1 MLPHYF
7 IDRPVLAWVIA
18 ILIMIGGGLAI
29 SRLPAAAYPDI
40 APPQV
45 TINAVYP
52 GANADTLERTVTQ
65 IIEQQLTG
73 LDRLM
78 YFTSSS
84 NSNGTAGITLVFENG
99 TDPDVAVLQTQ
110 NRVKLAEARL
120 PSEVVVQGLSVSKV
134 NTGFIIALG
143 VRAPKGGVTSAE
155 LNNVVSSQVLDPI
168 QRIPGVSRADQFGSS
183 YSMRIWLNPDKLRS
197 FRMSAAEVLNTVRG
211 QNVQFATGAV
221 GAAPSIPEQQ
231 ITAPV
236 SAEGRFTSVEDF
248 ENVILRTEP
257 NGTSVRLKD
266 VARVELGLQD
276 YAFDV
281 RLDDQPVSGFG
292 VTLLP
297 GANALDVADAVKA
310 RMNELQKGF
319 PPGVEWFVALDATT
333 FITHAIDE
341 VIITLVAA
349 VILVFIV
356 MLVFLQSF
364 RATLIPTLVVPVAL
378 MGAFIG
384 MYIFDFSINQLTLF
398 GMVLAIGIVVDD
410 AIVVI
415 ESVERIMREEHLSP
429 KDATRKAMDQI
440 TSPIIAISLVL
451 AAVFVP
457 AAMQTGSV
465 GVIYQQ
471 FALTIAISML
481 FSAFLALSLT
491 PALCATILRPEHL
504 KENKFFHAFNVGY
517 EWAQSHYLTTVK
529 FGLRHKT
536 WWWVG
541 FAVLAII
548 GIGLYFRVPGSF
560 VPEEDQGYAIGIV
573 QMPPGSTIQRTREVM
588 RRVGQKIRQSESVDS
603 VFEVAGFS
611 FSGSDESAG
620 IFFIRLKEI
629 EDRKETATE
638 FIAWAFGNIAGTER
652 DGFVFFVNL
661 PVINGLSD
669 FGGFDLWLEDRS
681 NHGPEALLNAQ
692 NTLVQKAA
700 QSKVVQ
706 GVRYNGLAPSP
717 RLELSLDRAQAQSM
731 GLQVSDVYN
740 AIQLMLAP
748 VYVNDFLYEGR
759 VLRVQMQADAPFRMN
774 EDALSRYYV
783 PSNVPAGSPF
793 TLSGETTSDGMVP
806 LASVIKSKWVVA
818 PPTLQR
824 FNGFAAMQ
832 IVGSN
837 APGHSS
843 GQAMEEMQRI
853 VNEELPPGFGVDW
866 AGQSLQEIRAG
877 AEAPLLFGLS
887 IFVVFLCLA
896 ALYESWFTPLAV
908 LLLVPVGII
917 GAIIAAWGTGQSNDV
932 FFKIGLITIIGLAAK
947 NAILIVEFAVLAQQR
962 GAALYEA
969 VMEAARLRLRPIL
982 MTSFAF
988 ILGVLPLV
996 FSTGAGANAR
1006 RAIGTGVAGGM
1017 LSAAIVGVM
1026 LAPIFYVTIRRLTGD
1041 KLELPKPDPK
1051 PERPMNPYRSGRD

>member
-1 MLPHYF
+1 VLPHYF

-18 ILIMIGGGLAI
+18 ILIMVGGGLAI
-29 SRLPAAAYPDI
+29 ARLPTAAYPDI

-45 TINAVYP
+45 SINGFYP
-52 GANADTLERTVTQ
+52 GANADTVERTVTQ

-73 LDRLM
+73 LDKLL

-84 NSNGTAGITLVFENG
+84 NSNGSASITLVFENG

-134 NTGFIIALG
+134 NEGFIIALG
-143 VRAPKGGVTSAE
+143 VRSPSGSATSAE
-155 LNNVVSSQVLDPI
+155 LNNIISSQVLDPI
-168 QRIPGVSRADQFGSS
+168 QRIPGVSAANQFGSA

-197 FRMSAAEVLNTVRG
+197 FRMSAAEVLQSVRG
-211 QNVQFATGAV
+211 QNVQFATGAI
-221 GAAPSIPEQQ
+221 GAAPSAPEQQ
-231 ITAPV
+231 VTAPV
-236 SAEGRFTSVEDF
+236 SAEGRFSSIEEF

-276 YAFDV
+276 YGFDV

-297 GANALDVADAVKA
+297 GANALEVADAVKA
-310 RMNELQKGF
+310 RMNELQREF

-333 FITHAIDE
+333 FIVHAIDE
-341 VIITLVAA
+341 VIFTLVAA
-349 VILVFIV
+349 VVLVFIV

-384 MYIFDFSINQLTLF
+384 MFLFGFSINQLTLF

-415 ESVERIMREEHLSP
+415 ESVERLMREEHLSP
-429 KDATRKAMDQI
+429 RDATRKAMDQI

-491 PALCATILRPEHL
+491 PALCATLLRPEHL
-504 KENKFFHAFNVGY
+504 KENRFFALFNRGY
-517 EWAQSHYLTTVK
+517 EWAQAHYLTSVR
-529 FGLRHKT
+529 FSLRHKAAWLVAT
-536 WWWVG
+536 LV
-541 FAVLAII
+541 FFI
-548 GIGLYFRVPGSF
+548 GGLSLFFVVPGSF
-560 VPEEDQGYAIGIV
+560 VPDEDQGYAIGIV
-573 QMPPGSTIQRTREVM
+573 VMPPGSTIQRTRQVM
-588 RRVGQKIRQSESVDS
+588 RRVGEKIRTSPAVDS
-603 VFEVAGFS
+603 VFEVAGFG

-620 IFFIRLKEI
+620 IFFVKLKEL
-629 EDRKETATE
+629 EDRDETAQD
-638 FIAWAFGNIAGTER
+638 FINWTYGNISER
-652 DGFVFFVNL
+652 EGGVFFVNM
-661 PVINGLSD
+661 PVIQGLSN
-669 FGGFDLWLEDRS
+669 FGGFDMRLEDRT
-681 NHGPEALLNAQ
+681 NKGTQALFEAQ
-692 NTLVQKAA
+692 NLLLAKAA
-700 QSKVVQ
+700 ESKIVQ
-706 GVRYNGLAPSP
+706 GVRYDGFAPAP
-717 RLELSLDRAQAQSM
+717 RLELKLDRAQAQSM
-731 GLQVSDVYN
+731 GLNIDDVYN
-740 AIQLMLAP
+740 AIQIMFAP
-748 VYVNDFLYEGR
+748 VYVNDFYYNGR
-759 VLRVQMQADAPFRMN
+759 VLRVQMQADAKFRMN
-774 EDALSRYYV
+774 EDALSRFYLPTTAAENNAYV
-783 PSNVPAGSPF
+783 RE
-793 TLSGETTSDGMVP
+793 GETTSDGMVP
-806 LASVIKSKWVVA
+806 LASVVSSKWVVA
-818 PPTLQR
+818 PPTIQR
-824 FNGFAAMQ
+824 FNGFAAMN
-832 IVGSN
+832 ITGGP
-837 APGHSS
+837 APGYSS
-843 GQAMEEMQRI
+843 GEAMAEMQRI
-853 VNEELPPGFGVDW
+853 VNEELPAGFGIDW

-896 ALYESWFTPLAV
+896 ALYESWATPIAV

-917 GAIIAAWGTGQSNDV
+917 GSIVAAASTGQSNDV

-947 NAILIVEFAVLAQQR
+947 NAILIVEFALLAQQR
-962 GAALYEA
+962 GIALYES

-996 FSTGAGANAR
+996 FSSGAGANAR

-1017 LSAAIVGVM
+1017 LFAAILGVL
-1026 LAPIFYVTIRRLTGD
+1026 LAPVFYVFIRRLAGD
-1041 KLELPKPDPK
+1041 KFVNPELN
-1051 PERPMNPYRSGRD
+1051 RV

>member
-29 SRLPAAAYPDI
+29 TRLPAAAYPDI

-45 TINAVYP
+45 AINAVYP

-73 LDRLM
+73 LDKLM

-134 NTGFIIALG
+134 NQGFVLAIGLRSPSG
-143 VRAPKGGVTSAE
+143 SVSSAE
-155 LNNVVSSQVLDPI
+155 LNNIVSSQVLDPI
-168 QRIPGVSRADQFGSS
+168 QRIPGVSSANQFGSS

-197 FRMSAAEVLNTVRG
+197 FGMSASEVLNTVRG
-211 QNVQFATGAV
+211 QNVQFATGAI
-221 GAAPSIPEQQ
+221 GAAPSVPEQQ

-236 SAEGRFTSVEDF
+236 SAEGRFSSVEEF

-266 VARVELGLQD
+266 IARVELGMQD

-281 RLDDQPVSGFG
+281 RLDDQAVSGFG
-292 VTLLP
+292 VLLLP

-310 RMNELQKGF
+310 RMEELSKTF
-319 PPGVEWFVALDATT
+319 PPGVEWFNAFDATT
-333 FITHAIDE
+333 FITHAIHE
-341 VIITLVAA
+341 VMFTLGAA
-349 VILVFIV
+349 IVLVFIV

-384 MYIFDFSINQLTLF
+384 MEVFGFSINQLTLF

-451 AAVFVP
+451 AAVFIP
-457 AAMQTGSV
+457 SAMQSGSV
-465 GVIYQQ
+465 GVIYRQ
-471 FALTIAISML
+471 FAMTIAVSML
-481 FSAFLALSLT
+481 FSAFMALSLT
-491 PALCATILRPEHL
+491 PALCATLLRPEHL
-504 KENKFFHAFNVGY
+504 KENKFFKLFNRSY
-517 EWAQSHYLTTVK
+517 DYAQSHYLTSVRYS
-529 FGLRHKT
+529 LRHKT
-536 WWWVG
+536 WWLAG
-541 FAVLAII
+541 FAVLLVA
-548 GIGLYFRVPGSF
+548 GGYLLFFRVPGSF

-588 RRVGQKIRQSESVDS
+588 RRVGEKIRQSPSVDS

-611 FSGSDESAG
+611 FSGSDESSG

-629 EDRKETATE
+629 EERKETATE
-638 FIAWAFGNIAGTER
+638 FIGWAFGNISGTER

-669 FGGFDLWLEDRS
+669 FGGFELWLEDRGNKGS
-681 NHGPEALLNAQ
+681 EALINAQ
-692 NTLVQKAA
+692 NTLVQQAA
-700 QSKVVQ
+700 QSQVVQ

-717 RLELSLDRAQAQSM
+717 RLELKLDRAQAQSM

-740 AIQLMLAP
+740 AVQLMLAP
-748 VYVNDFLYEGR
+748 VYVNDFVHEGR
-759 VLRVQMQADAPFRMN
+759 VLRVQMQADARFRMN
-774 EDALSRYYV
+774 EDALSRFYV
-783 PSNVPAGSPF
+783 PSNVPAGNAL
-793 TLSGETTSDGMVP
+793 TLSGETTSVGMVP
-806 LASVIKSKWVVA
+806 LASVIRSKWVVA
-818 PPTLQR
+818 PPT
-824 FNGFAAMQ
+824 
-832 IVGSN
+832 
-837 APGHSS
+837 
-843 GQAMEEMQRI
+843 
-853 VNEELPPGFGVDW
+853 
-866 AGQSLQEIRAG
+866 
-877 AEAPLLFGLS
+877 
-887 IFVVFLCLA
+887 
-896 ALYESWFTPLAV
+896 
-908 LLLVPVGII
+908 
-917 GAIIAAWGTGQSNDV
+917 
-932 FFKIGLITIIGLAAK
+932 
-947 NAILIVEFAVLAQQR
+947 
-962 GAALYEA
+962 
-969 VMEAARLRLRPIL
+969 
-982 MTSFAF
+982 
-988 ILGVLPLV
+988 
-996 FSTGAGANAR
+996 ST
-1006 RAIGTGVAGGM
+1006 
-1017 LSAAIVGVM
+1017 
-1026 LAPIFYVTIRRLTGD
+1026 
-1041 KLELPKPDPK
+1041 
-1051 PERPMNPYRSGRD
+1051 

>member
-29 SRLPAAAYPDI
+29 TRLPTAAYPDI

-45 TINAVYP
+45 SISAFYP

-99 TDPDVAVLQTQ
+99 TDADVAVLQTQ

-134 NTGFIIALG
+134 NQGFIIALG
-143 VRAPKGGVTSAE
+143 VRAPNGGVSSAT
-155 LNNVVSSQVLDPI
+155 LNNVISSQVLDPI
-168 QRIPGVSRADQFGSS
+168 QRIPGVSAANQFGSA

-197 FRMSAAEVLNTVRG
+197 FRMSASEVLNTVRG
-211 QNVQFATGAV
+211 QNVQFATGSI
-221 GAAPSIPEQQ
+221 GGAPSVAEQQ

-236 SAEGRFTSVEDF
+236 SAEGRFGSVEEF

-276 YAFDV
+276 YGFDV

-292 VTLLP
+292 VTILP

-310 RMNELQKGF
+310 RMEELSAGF
-319 PPGVEWFVALDATT
+319 PPGVKWFVALDATT

-341 VIITLVAA
+341 VIFTLCAA
-349 VILVFIV
+349 VVLVFIV
-356 MLVFLQSF
+356 MLIFLQSF

-384 MYIFDFSINQLTLF
+384 MEIFGFSINQLTLF

-429 KDATRKAMDQI
+429 RDATRKAMDQI

-451 AAVFVP
+451 AAVFIP
-457 AAMQTGSV
+457 SAMQSGSV

-491 PALCATILRPEHL
+491 PALCATLLRPEHL
-504 KENKFFHAFNVGY
+504 KENRIFRWFNRGY
-517 EWAQSHYLTTVK
+517 DWSLSHYLTTVR
-529 FGLRHKT
+529 FSLRHKT
-536 WWWVG
+536 WWWFGYAALV
-541 FAVLAII
+541 VI
-548 GIGLYFRVPGSF
+548 GGILFWRVPGSF

-573 QMPPGSTIQRTREVM
+573 QMPPGATMQRTREVM
-588 RRVGQKIRQSESVDS
+588 RRVGEKLRKSPSVDS

-611 FSGSDESAG
+611 FSGSDESQG

-629 EDRKETATE
+629 EDRKETAME
-638 FIAWAFGNIAGTER
+638 FIGWAYGNIAGTER

-669 FGGFDLWLEDRS
+669 FGGFDLWLEDRG
-681 NHGPEALLNAQ
+681 NQGTDALIAAQ
-692 NTLVQKAA
+692 NTLVQKAS
-700 QSKVVQ
+700 QSQVVQ

-717 RLELSLDRAQAQSM
+717 RLELKLDRSQAQSM
-731 GLQVSDVYN
+731 GLAIDDVYN
-740 AIQLMLAP
+740 AVQIMLAP
-748 VYVNDFLYEGR
+748 VYVNDFYYQGR

-774 EDALSRYYV
+774 EDALRRFYLPTNAATGNAFV
-783 PSNVPAGSPF
+783 Q
-793 TLSGETTSDGMVP
+793 SGETTSDGMVP
-806 LASVIKSKWVVA
+806 LASVVSSKWVVA

-832 IVGSN
+832 IVGQN
-837 APGHSS
+837 AEGHSS
-843 GQAMEEMQRI
+843 GQAMGEMQRM
-853 VNEELPPGFGVDW
+853 VAQDLPPGFGVDW

-887 IFVVFLCLA
+887 ILVVFLCLA
-896 ALYESWFTPLAV
+896 ALYESWATPIAV
-908 LLLVPVGII
+908 LLIVPVGII
-917 GAIIAAWGTGQSNDV
+917 GAIVAASSTGLSNDV

-947 NAILIVEFAVLAQQR
+947 NAILIVEFALLAQQR
-962 GAALYEA
+962 GVALYDA

-996 FSTGAGANAR
+996 FSSGAGANAR

-1017 LSAAIVGVM
+1017 LSAAILGVM
-1026 LAPIFYVTIRRLTGD
+1026 LAPVFYVTIRRMVGD
-1041 KLELPKPDPK
+1041 KFEVPKPDLPK
-1051 PERPMNPYRSGRD
+1051 PERPVNPYRRGD

>member
-18 ILIMIGGGLAI
+18 ILIMIGGGLSI
-29 SRLPAAAYPDI
+29 TRLPTAAYPDI

-45 TINAVYP
+45 SISAVYP

-134 NTGFIIALG
+134 NQGFIIALG
-143 VRAPKGGVTSAE
+143 VRAPNGGVSSAT
-155 LNNVVSSQVLDPI
+155 LNNVISSQVLDPI
-168 QRIPGVSRADQFGSS
+168 QRIPGVSAANQFGSA

-197 FRMSAAEVLNTVRG
+197 FRMSASEVLNSVRG
-211 QNVQFATGAV
+211 QNVQFATGSI
-221 GAAPSIPEQQ
+221 GGAPSVAEQQ

-236 SAEGRFTSVEDF
+236 SAEGRFGSVEEF

-276 YAFDV
+276 YGFDV

-310 RMNELQKGF
+310 RMEELSKDF
-319 PPGVEWFVALDATT
+319 PPGVKWFVALDATT

-341 VIITLVAA
+341 VIFTLVAA
-349 VILVFIV
+349 VVLVFIV
-356 MLVFLQSF
+356 MLIFLQSF

-384 MYIFDFSINQLTLF
+384 MQIFGFSINQLTLF

-415 ESVERIMREEHLSP
+415 ESVERLMREEHLTP
-429 KDATRKAMDQI
+429 REATRKAMDQI

-451 AAVFVP
+451 AAVFIP
-457 AAMQTGSV
+457 SAMQSGSV

-491 PALCATILRPEHL
+491 PALCATLLRPEHL
-504 KENKFFHAFNVGY
+504 KENRIFRWFNRGY
-517 EWAQSHYLTTVK
+517 DWSQSHYLTTVR
-529 FGLRHKT
+529 FSLRHKA

-541 FAVLAII
+541 YGALVVI
-548 GIGLYFRVPGSF
+548 GGILFWRVPGSF

-573 QMPPGSTIQRTREVM
+573 QMPPGATMQRTREVM
-588 RRVGQKIRQSESVDS
+588 RRVGEKLRQSPSVDS

-611 FSGSDESAG
+611 FSGSDESQG

-629 EDRKETATE
+629 EDREETATE
-638 FIAWAFGNIAGTER
+638 FIGWAFGNISGTER

-669 FGGFDLWLEDRS
+669 FGGFDLWLEDRG
-681 NHGPEALLNAQ
+681 NMGTDALIAAQ
-692 NTLVQKAA
+692 NTLVQKAS
-700 QSKVVQ
+700 QSQVVQ

-717 RLELSLDRAQAQSM
+717 RLELKLDRSQAQSM
-731 GLQVSDVYN
+731 GLAIDDVYN
-740 AIQLMLAP
+740 AVQIMLAP
-748 VYVNDFLYEGR
+748 VYVNDFYYQGR

-774 EDALSRYYV
+774 EDALRRYYLPTNAATGNAFV
-783 PSNVPAGSPF
+783 Q
-793 TLSGETTSDGMVP
+793 SGETTSDGMVP
-806 LASVIKSKWVVA
+806 LASVVSSKWVVA

-832 IVGSN
+832 IVGQN
-837 APGHSS
+837 AQGHSS
-843 GQAMEEMQRI
+843 GQAMGEMQKM
-853 VNEELPPGFGVDW
+853 VAQDLPPGFGVDW

-887 IFVVFLCLA
+887 ILVVFLCLA
-896 ALYESWFTPLAV
+896 ALYESWATPIAV
-908 LLLVPVGII
+908 LLIVPVGII
-917 GAIIAAWGTGQSNDV
+917 GAIVAASSTGLSNDV

-947 NAILIVEFAVLAQQR
+947 NAILIVEFALLAQQR
-962 GAALYEA
+962 GVALYDA

-996 FSTGAGANAR
+996 FSSGAGANAR

-1017 LSAAIVGVM
+1017 LSAAILGVM
-1026 LAPIFYVTIRRLTGD
+1026 LAPVFYVTIRRMAGD
-1041 KLELPKPDPK
+1041 KLDLNK
-1051 PERPMNPYRSGRD
+1051 N

>member
-29 SRLPAAAYPDI
+29 TRLPAAAYPDI

-45 TINAVYP
+45 AINAVYP

-73 LDRLM
+73 LDKLM

-134 NTGFIIALG
+134 NQGFVLAIGLRSPSG
-143 VRAPKGGVTSAE
+143 SVSSAE
-155 LNNVVSSQVLDPI
+155 LNNIVSSQVLDPI
-168 QRIPGVSRADQFGSS
+168 QRIPGVSSANQFGSS

-197 FRMSAAEVLNTVRG
+197 FGMSASEVLNTVRG
-211 QNVQFATGAV
+211 QNVQFATGAI
-221 GAAPSIPEQQ
+221 GAAPSVPEQQ

-236 SAEGRFTSVEDF
+236 SAEGRFSTVEEF

-266 VARVELGLQD
+266 IARVELGMQD

-281 RLDDQPVSGFG
+281 RLDDQAVSGFG
-292 VTLLP
+292 VLLLP

-310 RMNELQKGF
+310 RMDELSKTF
-319 PPGVEWFVALDATT
+319 PPGVEWFNAFDATT

-349 VILVFIV
+349 IVLVFIV

-384 MYIFDFSINQLTLF
+384 MEIFGFSINQLTLF

-451 AAVFVP
+451 AAVFIP
-457 AAMQTGSV
+457 SAMQSGSV
-465 GVIYQQ
+465 GVIYRQ
-471 FALTIAISML
+471 FAMTIAVSML
-481 FSAFLALSLT
+481 FSAFMALSLT
-491 PALCATILRPEHL
+491 PALCATLLRPEHL
-504 KENKFFHAFNVGY
+504 KENKFFKLFNRSY
-517 EWAQSHYLTTVK
+517 DYAQSHYLTSVRYS
-529 FGLRHKT
+529 LRHKS
-536 WWWVG
+536 WWLAG
-541 FAVLAII
+541 FAVLLIA
-548 GIGLYFRVPGSF
+548 GGYLLFFRVPGSF

-588 RRVGQKIRQSESVDS
+588 RRVGEKIRQSPSVDS

-611 FSGSDESAG
+611 FSGSDESSG

-629 EDRKETATE
+629 EERKETATE
-638 FIAWAFGNIAGTER
+638 FIGWAFGNISGTER

-669 FGGFDLWLEDRS
+669 FGGFELWLEDRG
-681 NHGPEALLNAQ
+681 NQGPDALINAQ
-692 NTLVQKAA
+692 NTLVQQAA
-700 QSKVVQ
+700 QSQVVQ

-717 RLELSLDRAQAQSM
+717 RLELKLDRAQAQSM

-740 AIQLMLAP
+740 AVQLMLAP
-748 VYVNDFLYEGR
+748 VYVNDFVHEGR

-774 EDALSRYYV
+774 EDALSRFYV
-783 PSNVPAGSPF
+783 PSNVPAGNAL

-806 LASVIKSKWVVA
+806 LASVIRSNWVVA

-824 FNGFAAMQ
+824 FNGFSAMQ

-843 GQAMEEMQRI
+843 GQAMNEMQRI
-853 VNEELPPGFGVDW
+853 INQDLPAGFALDW

-896 ALYESWFTPLAV
+896 ALYESWATPIAV
-908 LLLVPVGII
+908 LLVVPVGII
-917 GAIIAAWGTGQSNDV
+917 GAIVAAWSTGLANDV

-962 GAALYEA
+962 GVPLYEA
-969 VMEAARLRLRPIL
+969 ILEAARLRLRPIL

-996 FSTGAGANAR
+996 FSSGAGANAR

-1017 LSAAIVGVM
+1017 LSAAILGVM
-1026 LAPIFYVTIRRLTGD
+1026 LAPVFYVTVRRLVGD
-1041 KLELPKPDPK
+1041 KLE
-1051 PERPMNPYRSGRD
+1051 MNGR

>member
-18 ILIMIGGGLAI
+18 ILIMVGGGLAI

-45 TINAVYP
+45 AISAVYP
-52 GANADTLERTVTQ
+52 GANADTIERTVTQ

-73 LDRLM
+73 LDRLL

-84 NSNGTAGITLVFENG
+84 NSNGTAAITLVFENG
-99 TDPDVAVLQTQ
+99 TDADVAVLQTQ

-134 NTGFIIALG
+134 NEGFILALG
-143 VRAPKGGVTSAE
+143 VRSPNDSATSAE
-155 LNNVVSSQVLDPI
+155 LNNLVSSQVLDPI
-168 QRIPGVSRADQFGSS
+168 QRIAGVSAANQFGSS

-197 FRMSAAEVLNTVRG
+197 FRMSAGEVLQSVRG
-211 QNVQFATGAV
+211 QNVQFATGAI
-221 GAAPSIPEQQ
+221 GSAPSSPEQQ

-236 SAEGRFTSVEDF
+236 SAEGRFSSVEEF
-248 ENVILRTEP
+248 ENIILRTEP

-281 RLDDQPVSGFG
+281 RLDDKPVSGFG

-297 GANALDVADAVKA
+297 GANALEVADAVKA

-333 FITHAIDE
+333 FITHAINE
-341 VIITLVAA
+341 VIFTLVAA
-349 VILVFIV
+349 VVLVFIV

-384 MYIFDFSINQLTLF
+384 MEIFGFSINQLTLF

-429 KDATRKAMDQI
+429 RDATRKAMDQI

-451 AAVFVP
+451 AAVFIP

-491 PALCATILRPEHL
+491 PALCATLLRPEHL

-536 WWWVG
+536 WWMAGFVVLVVG
-541 FAVLAII
+541 
-548 GIGLYFRVPGSF
+548 GIFLFMHVPSSF
-560 VPEEDQGYAIGIV
+560 VPDEDQGYAIGV
-573 QMPPGSTIQRTREVM
+573 VAMPPGSTIQRTREVM
-588 RRVGQKIRQSESVDS
+588 RRVGEKIRQSPAVDS
-603 VFEVAGFS
+603 VFEVAGFG

-620 IFFIRLKEI
+620 IFFIRLKELK
-629 EDRKETATE
+629 DREETAEE
-638 FIAWAFGNIAGTER
+638 FIGWAYGNISGTER
-652 DGFVFFVNL
+652 DGGVFFVNM
-661 PVINGLSD
+661 PVITGLSN
-669 FGGFDLWLEDRS
+669 FGGFDMKLEDRS
-681 NHGPEALLNAQ
+681 NKGTDALLAAQ
-692 NTLVQKAA
+692 NLLLAKAA
-700 QSKVVQ
+700 ESKVVQ
-706 GVRYNGLAPSP
+706 GVRFDGLAPAP
-717 RLELSLDRAQAQSM
+717 RLELKLDRAQAQSM
-731 GLQVSDVYN
+731 GLAIDDVYS
-740 AIQLMLAP
+740 AIQLMFAP
-748 VYVNDFLYEGR
+748 VYVNDFYFQGR
-759 VLRVQMQADAPFRMN
+759 VLRVQMQADAKFRMN
-774 EDALSRYYV
+774 EEALSRFYL
-783 PSNVPAGSPF
+783 PTTAAANNGF
-793 TLSGETTSDGMVP
+793 LLQGETTSDGMVP
-806 LASVIKSKWVVA
+806 LASVVRSRWVVA
-818 PPTLQR
+818 PPTIQR
-824 FNGFAAMQ
+824 FNGFAAMN
-832 IVGSN
+832 IVGAP
-837 APGHSS
+837 APGYSS

-853 VNEELPPGFGVDW
+853 VAQDLPPGFGVDW

-877 AEAPLLFGLS
+877 AEAPLLFSLS

-896 ALYESWFTPLAV
+896 ALYESWATPIAV
-908 LLLVPVGII
+908 LLVVPVGII
-917 GAIIAAWGTGQSNDV
+917 GAIVAASATSQSNDV

-962 GAALYEA
+962 GMKLYDA

-996 FSTGAGANAR
+996 FSSGAGANAR

-1017 LSAAIVGVM
+1017 LSAAILGVM
-1026 LAPIFYVTIRRLTGD
+1026 LAPVFYVTVRRMVGD
-1041 KLELPKPDPK
+1041 KLD
-1051 PERPMNPYRSGRD
+1051 MNGK

>member
-1 MLPHYF
+1 
-7 IDRPVLAWVIA
+7 
-18 ILIMIGGGLAI
+18 
-29 SRLPAAAYPDI
+29 
-40 APPQV
+40 
-45 TINAVYP
+45 
-52 GANADTLERTVTQ
+52 
-65 IIEQQLTG
+65 
-73 LDRLM
+73 
-78 YFTSSS
+78 
-84 NSNGTAGITLVFENG
+84 
-99 TDPDVAVLQTQ
+99 
-110 NRVKLAEARL
+110 
-120 PSEVVVQGLSVSKV
+120 
-134 NTGFIIALG
+134 
-143 VRAPKGGVTSAE
+143 
-155 LNNVVSSQVLDPI
+155 
-168 QRIPGVSRADQFGSS
+168 
-183 YSMRIWLNPDKLRS
+183 
-197 FRMSAAEVLNTVRG
+197 VRG
-211 QNVQFATGAV
+211 QNVQFATGAI
-221 GAAPSIPEQQ
+221 GAAPSGPEQQ

-236 SAEGRFTSVEDF
+236 SAEGRFSTVEEF

-266 VARVELGLQD
+266 IARVELGMQD

-281 RLDDQPVSGFG
+281 RLDDQAVSGFG
-292 VTLLP
+292 VLLLP

-310 RMNELQKGF
+310 RMDELSKTF
-319 PPGVEWFVALDATT
+319 PPGVEWFNAFDATT

-349 VILVFIV
+349 IVLVFIV

-384 MYIFDFSINQLTLF
+384 MEIFGFSINQLTLF

-451 AAVFVP
+451 AAVFIP
-457 AAMQTGSV
+457 SAMQSGSV
-465 GVIYQQ
+465 GVIYRQ
-471 FALTIAISML
+471 FAMTIAVSML
-481 FSAFLALSLT
+481 FSAFMALSLT
-491 PALCATILRPEHL
+491 PALCATLLRPEHL
-504 KENKFFHAFNVGY
+504 KENKFFKLFNRSY
-517 EWAQSHYLTTVK
+517 DYAQSHYLTSVRYS
-529 FGLRHKT
+529 LRHKS
-536 WWWVG
+536 WWLAG
-541 FAVLAII
+541 FAVLLIA
-548 GIGLYFRVPGSF
+548 GGYLLFFRVPGSF

-588 RRVGQKIRQSESVDS
+588 RRVGEKIRQSPSVDS

-611 FSGSDESAG
+611 FSGSDESSG

-629 EDRKETATE
+629 EERKETATE
-638 FIAWAFGNIAGTER
+638 FIGWAFGNISGTER

-669 FGGFDLWLEDRS
+669 FGGFELWLEDRG
-681 NHGPEALLNAQ
+681 NQGPDALINAQ
-692 NTLVQKAA
+692 NTLVQQAA
-700 QSKVVQ
+700 QSQVVQ

-717 RLELSLDRAQAQSM
+717 RLELKLDRAQAQSM

-740 AIQLMLAP
+740 AVQLMLAP
-748 VYVNDFLYEGR
+748 VYVNDFVHEGR

-774 EDALSRYYV
+774 EDALSRFYV
-783 PSNVPAGSPF
+783 PSNVPAGNAL

-806 LASVIKSKWVVA
+806 LASVIRSNWVVA

-824 FNGFAAMQ
+824 FNGFSAMQ

-843 GQAMEEMQRI
+843 GQAMNEMQRI
-853 VNEELPPGFGVDW
+853 INQDLPAGFALDW

-896 ALYESWFTPLAV
+896 ALYESWATPIAV
-908 LLLVPVGII
+908 LLVVPVGII
-917 GAIIAAWGTGQSNDV
+917 GAIVAAWSTGLANDV

-962 GAALYEA
+962 GVPLYEA
-969 VMEAARLRLRPIL
+969 ILEAARLRLRPIL

-996 FSTGAGANAR
+996 FSSGAGANAR

-1017 LSAAIVGVM
+1017 LSAAILGVM
-1026 LAPIFYVTIRRLTGD
+1026 LAPVFYVTVRRLVGD
-1041 KLELPKPDPK
+1041 KLE
-1051 PERPMNPYRSGRD
+1051 MNGR